1 MMKDKTLNHNTNNIV
16 EKKNIRLKAS
26 EKQRLVME
34 AKLQAELNK
43 INPERDQEQEQ
54 KETDLNYLVKIHNE
68 RVAFIKAHKALPKEE
83 PETLVEDTIDE
94 VLTEEAEVQEVAAEE
109 TVEAEAIVKKDEG
122 ADEIV
127 AADAEIKEKV
137 EKPKSK
143 ARLKYEEI
151 MINLRNPVRKAVRT
165 QKISNTLTA
174 ILRAAIIIGLSFV
187 IVFPIFQQITLAFR
201 HPSDV
206 QNPLVIWIPEKWSVL
221 NFQIAFRLLDYNISL
236 WNNVK
241 VSFVCMIGQI
251 FCSVLAGYTFA
262 RLKFKGSNV
271 LFIIL
276 LMTFIIPPQAVSVS
290 RMLYFAHFDIFG
302 IIKLFNHGNA
312 ISLSGKRIILYIMS
326 FTGQGINS
334 AIFIFL
340 FRQFFRGV
348 PVELEESAEI
358 DGAGV
363 VRTFW
368 SVMLPNAR
376 GVMITVALFS
386 FVWQWNDVY
395 YTSLLAISTSDFP
408 MLTMR
413 LKNTAEWLPS
423 LMKLYRLE
431 SLVDAEIRGNALFTS
446 LIANTAGFMMCLPL
460 LIGYLFVQRL
470 FVEGIERT
478 GIVG

>member
-1 MMKDKTLNHNTNNIV
+1 MMKNRDKK
-16 EKKNIRLKAS
+16 EPSK
-26 EKQRLVME
+26 
-34 AKLQAELNK
+34 AKL
-43 INPERDQEQEQ
+43 
-54 KETDLNYLVKIHNE
+54 
-68 RVAFIKAHKALPKEE
+68 
-83 PETLVEDTIDE
+83 
-94 VLTEEAEVQEVAAEE
+94 
-109 TVEAEAIVKKDEG
+109 
-122 ADEIV
+122 
-127 AADAEIKEKV
+127 
-137 EKPKSK
+137 
-143 ARLKYEEI
+143 KYQEI
-151 MINLRNPVRKAVRT
+151 MANLRNPIRKAVRV
-165 QKISNTLTA
+165 QKVSDKLMA
-174 ILRAAIIIGLSFV
+174 ILRAVIIIGLSFV
-187 IVFPIFQQITLAFR
+187 IIFPIFQQITLAFR
-201 HPSDV
+201 HPQDV
-206 QNPLVIWIPEKWSVL
+206 QNPLVIWIPEKFSLL
-221 NFQIAFRLLDYNISL
+221 NFRIAFTLLDYNVSL
-236 WNNVK
+236 WNNIK

-251 FCSVLAGYTFA
+251 TCSVLAGYA
-262 RLKFKGSNV
+262 LSRLKFRGSNII
-271 LFIIL
+271 FIIL

-290 RMLYFAHFDIFG
+290 RMLYFANFDVLG
-302 IIKLFNHGNA
+302 IIKLFNHGNT

-326 FTGQGINS
+326 FTGQGINA

-363 VRTFW
+363 FRTFW

-395 YTSLLAISTSDFP
+395 YTSLLAISTSAFP

-423 LMKLYRLE
+423 LMKLYHLE
-431 SLVDAEIRGNALFTS
+431 ALVDSSIRGNALFTS

-460 LIGYLFVQRL
+460 LIGYLFVQKL